1 MIKKTIIVSVA
12 ALALMAPASAMAQS
26 AGKVQ
31 FLTQQAS
38 TERLASSLVGVSVQ
52 NSSGEELGDV
62 NDLILNSNGQATGVV
77 MGVGGCLGSAD
88 NNIANPNKKFPT
100 TMTDNATVVVLNATK
115 AELEAAPDFRNAEGN
130 PVSVSKRITDQAQ
143 ETYQKAKEQASD
155 TYNKTKENVTGEKKV
170 TQ

>member
-1 MIKKTIIVSVA
+1 MFKKTLIVSVA
-12 ALALMAPASAMAQS
+12 ALALMAPASAMAQN

-62 NDLILNSNGQATGVV
+62 NDLILNASGQTTGVV
-77 MGVGGCLGSAD
+77 IGVGGFLG
-88 NNIANPNKKFPT
+88 IAEKNVAIAYDKMQTTKK
-100 TMTDNATVVVLNATK
+100 DNATVIVLNATK
-115 AELEAAPDFRNAEGN
+115 AELEAAPDYRNADGN

-143 ETYQKAKEQASD
+143 DTYEKAKENMS
-155 TYNKTKENVTGEKKV
+155 GEKKV